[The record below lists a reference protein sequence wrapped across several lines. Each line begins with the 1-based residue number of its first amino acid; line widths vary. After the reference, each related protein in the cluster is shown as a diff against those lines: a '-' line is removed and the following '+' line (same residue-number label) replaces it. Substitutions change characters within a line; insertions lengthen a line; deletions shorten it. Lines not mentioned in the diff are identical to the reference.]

1 MVCKPESAE
10 GGWKDFGGSVS
21 CDAEAH
27 TSMMENAT
35 PKAAR
40 KMITTK
46 FLAIFSDKILVVSMA
61 FALGSIAAD
70 VCARCD
76 SFSIHNTPTLEKAP
90 APKYS
95 PVSYF
100 SYIDFLI

>member
-10 GGWKDFGGSVS
+10 GGWEDFGRSVS

-35 PKAAR
+35 PKVAR

-76 SFSIHNTPTLEKAP
+76 SFSIHNTPHWRKRQPRSTW
-90 APKYS
+90 YS

-100 SYIDFLI
+100 SY

>member
-1 MVCKPESAE
+1 
-10 GGWKDFGGSVS
+10 
-21 CDAEAH
+21 
-27 TSMMENAT
+27 MMENAT
-35 PKAAR
+35 PKVAR

-76 SFSIHNTPTLEKAP
+76 SFSIHNTPHWREAP
-90 APKYS
+90 APKYLVLS
-95 PVSYF
+95 C
-100 SYIDFLI
+100 FLLFVLTLGGVLVYVYVI